1 MSKPLITPLVRLPI
15 KPANRKVIFVPDM
28 PGGVSKRTIMV
39 RVYLLWG
46 IREPLFQPQ
55 ILPFKSLLLIIQT
68 VSTSGRMFL
77 KSGKH
82 IAITRETSLPRLAL
96 AFRVGGKM
104 NLRRL
109 KYFVKIVDIGSL
121 TQAAEVLHIAQPAL
135 SQQVATLEGEMDQ
148 QLLIRTKRG
157 VTPTEAGKILYTH
170 ARTILRQC
178 EQAQLAVCNVGQTL
192 GGQVSIG
199 LAPGTAASSITMP
212 LLQAVR
218 AELPDV
224 LVYLHENSSSVLNDK
239 LLSGQLD
246 MAVLYDRSPTAG
258 IISQPLLKEELFL
271 VGTRDCP
278 GLTVDLAAVAEMN
291 LFLPR
296 DYSAVRKRVDE
307 AFSLR
312 RLTAKITGEI
322 DSIST
327 LTAAIASGMGVTVL
341 PESAARS
348 LVTSANGWMARITS
362 PSLNL
367 PLSVNLSAR
376 TSLSPQAQ
384 AVKDILMSL
393 VIRPVQEN
401 RELQLVG

>member
-1 MSKPLITPLVRLPI
+1 
-15 KPANRKVIFVPDM
+15 
-28 PGGVSKRTIMV
+28 
-39 RVYLLWG
+39 
-46 IREPLFQPQ
+46 
-55 ILPFKSLLLIIQT
+55 
-68 VSTSGRMFL
+68 
-77 KSGKH
+77 
-82 IAITRETSLPRLAL
+82 
-96 AFRVGGKM
+96 M

-178 EQAQLAVCNVGQTL
+178 EQAQLAVHNVGRTL
-192 GGQVSIG
+192 SGHVSIG
-199 LAPGTAASSITMP
+199 LAPGTAASSVTMP

-218 AELPDV
+218 AELPEV
-224 LVYLHENSSSVLNDK
+224 LVYLHENRGSVLNDK
-239 LLSGQLD
+239 LLNGQLD
-246 MAVLYDRSPTAG
+246 MAVLYDRSPVAG
-258 IISQPLLKEELFL
+258 ITSQPLLKEDLYL

-278 GLTVDLAAVAEMN
+278 GQSIDLTAVAEMN

-296 DYSAVRKRVDE
+296 DYSAVRVRVDE

-312 RLTAKITGEI
+312 RLTAKIIGEI

-348 LVTSANGWMARITS
+348 LCSAANGWMARITT
-362 PSLNL
+362 PSMSL
-367 PLSVNLSAR
+367 PLSLNMSAR
-376 TSLSPQAQ
+376 GSLSPQAQ
-384 AVKDILMSL
+384 AVKEILMSL
-393 VIRPVQEN
+393 VSKPSLEN
-401 RELQLVG
+401 RELQLVS

>member
-1 MSKPLITPLVRLPI
+1 
-15 KPANRKVIFVPDM
+15 
-28 PGGVSKRTIMV
+28 
-39 RVYLLWG
+39 
-46 IREPLFQPQ
+46 
-55 ILPFKSLLLIIQT
+55 
-68 VSTSGRMFL
+68 
-77 KSGKH
+77 
-82 IAITRETSLPRLAL
+82 
-96 AFRVGGKM
+96 M

-135 SQQVATLEGEMDQ
+135 SQQIATLEGELSQ
-148 QLLIRTKRG
+148 QLLVRTRRG
-157 VTPTEAGKILYTH
+157 VTPTDAGKILYTH

-178 EQAQLAVCNVGQTL
+178 EQAQLAVGNVGQTMS
-192 GGQVSIG
+192 GQVSIG
-199 LAPGTAASSITMP
+199 LAPGSAASSIIMP

-224 LVYLHENSSSVLNDK
+224 LIYLHENSGSVLNDK
-239 LLSGQLD
+239 LLNGQLD
-246 MAVLYDRSPTAG
+246 MAVLYDRTPTAG

-278 GLTVDLAAVAEMN
+278 GQTVDLAAVAEMN

-312 RLTAKITGEI
+312 RLTAKIIGEI
-322 DSIST
+322 ESIST
-327 LTAAIASGMGVTVL
+327 MTAAIASGMGVTVL

-348 LVTSANGWMARITS
+348 LVGAANGWMARIIS

-367 PLSVNLSAR
+367 PLSINLSAR
-376 TSLSPQAQ
+376 LPLNPQTQ
-384 AVKDILMSL
+384 AVKDILISL
-393 VIRPVQEN
+393 VTQPAVKN
-401 RELQLVG
+401 PELLLVG